1 MFAGDIYQ
9 AGRDVVANFAPT
21 NPPNATYKAVPKWRS
36 PFTRESFHGWS
47 CIGTSRNSPTLED
60 RTVCS

>member
-21 NPPNATYKAVPKWRS
+21 NPPNATYEAVPKWRS
-36 PFTRESFHGWS
+36 SFTQGVLSW
-47 CIGTSRNSPTLED
+47 LVLYWD
-60 RTVCS
+60 